1 MTLIPIQS
9 QTGLVSGSV
18 MVAIS
23 CLLALGL
30 LHCGDS
36 GFIRVSGFREDLALI
51 DRCWLLWLH
60 PLLVQSFVTFCQI
73 GTCIMNAF
81 MGTLTRKFNN
91 DSPWTTIIYRPIWWQ
106 LSISSICIGG
116 SSFMPPHRAR
126 TVRNWSSSGPRL
138 NIKTVLSAYGVFHV
152 KDKTAVRK
160 SYL

>member
-36 GFIRVSGFREDLALI
+36 EFIRVSGFREDLALI

-91 DSPWTTIIYRPIWWQ
+91 DSPWTTISQLLSPHMVAVVYILNLHWGIQLHATAQGKNCQELVFIWATSQ
-106 LSISSICIGG
+106 YKDRLICVWR
-116 SSFMPPHRAR
+116 FPC
-126 TVRNWSSSGPRL
+126 
-138 NIKTVLSAYGVFHV
+138 
-152 KDKTAVRK
+152 
-160 SYL
+160 